1 MFLGLSPAKIRR
13 RFYGSKRWQLLRRMV
28 LSENPICQCGEIDDA
43 TGKVC
48 CRAASEVHHV
58 IDVAVAPDL
67 AYCLSN
73 LVALSKPCHSRETAR
88 RRS

>member
-1 MFLGLSPAKIRR
+1 
-13 RFYGSKRWQLLRRMV
+13 
-28 LSENPICQCGEIDDA
+28 
-43 TGKVC
+43 
-48 CRAASEVHHV
+48 
-58 IDVAVAPDL
+58 VAVAPDL